1 MKSSSL
7 TKLVLFPALLLP
19 LLICSSFVPKTV
31 DGTLTP
37 QERKYAVDY
46 YIQTRDRLLKDLKGL
61 SPAQLNFTTDTSR
74 WSVAQCTEH
83 IALAENLIW
92 QWVQMTLKQPATPE
106 KRSEVKMT
114 TEQLVAAVTDRSH
127 KAKAPEMLV
136 PSGRFPSTQAAIDA
150 FNSRRDSTIAY
161 IQTTQ
166 DDLKNHFI
174 VHPAFGTI
182 DLYQG
187 LMLLA
192 GHCARHTLQ
201 LEEVMANP
209 GFPKQ

>member
-1 MKSSSL
+1 MKSLSL
-7 TKLVLFPALLLP
+7 TRLVLIPALLFP
-19 LLICSSFVPKTV
+19 VLIGSSFVHKPV
-31 DGTLTP
+31 DGTLTT

-61 SPAQLNFTTDTSR
+61 SPAQLNFKADTSR

-83 IALAENLIW
+83 IALAESLIW

-136 PSGRFPSTQAAIDA
+136 PSGKFPSEQAAIDA
-150 FNSRRDSTIAY
+150 FVARRDSTITY

-187 LMLLA
+187 LVLLA